1 MRALL
6 SLSSTFLLLCGIA
19 TAQSNAKISPSITL
33 PSPLESPV
41 IESTSATPTPVVRPI
56 RQLHEK
62 PCLGDISRPWKN
74 YVVTSLG
81 WNPESLIPEV
91 ITAHEDSILVVDS
104 WQLKSCARFLVFIDG
119 RRVAKTER
127 SSSSSHKDCEDSDNC
142 TKKSDYLEA
151 YITLPKG
158 KYSVDI
164 RVPKNSVAQPVQE
177 GNNLSDTLLGSM
189 SAMTCSNGELKL
201 ISEQTLKANTSSKAK
216 FQL

>member
-177 GNNLSDTLLGSM
+177 GNNLSG
-189 SAMTCSNGELKL
+189 GE
-201 ISEQTLKANTSSKAK
+201 TD
-216 FQL
+216 